1 MSTGS
6 GDRVVT
12 ADDLDGLFSALA
24 DPTRRAVML
33 RVADGGPVSASEL
46 ARHLPVTRQAIAR
59 HLELLRSAG
68 LVASERYGRE
78 TRFALTP
85 ARLDDLAAWTADVG
99 ARWDSRLDL
108 LRALAEGDPGG
119 SGPGRQ

>member
-1 MSTGS
+1 VTG
-6 GDRVVT
+6 
-12 ADDLDGLFSALA
+12 DDLDTLFAALA

-59 HLELLRSAG
+59 HLERLRSAG
-68 LVASERYGRE
+68 LVTAERHGRE

-85 ARLDDLAAWTADVG
+85 ERLDDLTAWTAELG
-99 ARWDSRLDL
+99 ARWDGRLER
-108 LRALAEGDPGG
+108 LRALAEEG
-119 SGPGRQ
+119 

>member
-1 MSTGS
+1 MN
-6 GDRVVT
+6 DEL
-12 ADDLDGLFSALA
+12 DDLFTALA

-59 HLELLRSAG
+59 HLDRLRAAG
-68 LVASERYGRE
+68 LVTAERHGRE

-85 ARLDDLAAWTADVG
+85 ERLGELTAWTDEVG
-99 ARWDSRLDL
+99 ARWEGRLDR
-108 LRALAEGDPGG
+108 LRTLAEDA
-119 SGPGRQ
+119 